1 MSNEARDKLIM
12 SDLESGMSS
21 RAVGEKYG
29 LSYER
34 VRQIGMS
41 NGFVRKPKKKPVLPG
56 CPVCGR
62 RVKWRASTYCSH
74 ECAGLASRKDWGDLR
89 PCSKCGEWK
98 HKSEYYEKV
107 KGKHLYAHCK
117 QCHSS
122 IIVEYTKSRLT
133 YDEAFKAARVEA
145 SRRWM
150 KRNLDRVRRRRAE
163 YYRKR
168 YKGDP
173 DFRRRQLDL
182 RKQQYRIKAT
192 ISTRNVSPS

>member
-21 RAVGEKYG
+21 KAVGEKHG

-34 VRQIGMS
+34 VRQIAIA
-41 NGFVRKPKKKPVLPG
+41 NGFVRKRPVLPG

-62 RVKWRASTYCSH
+62 RVKSRANTYCGI
-74 ECAGLASRKDWGDLR
+74 ECAGLASRKNWGDLR

-122 IIVEYTKSRLT
+122 IMVEYTKNRLT
-133 YDEAFKAARVEA
+133 HDEAFKEARRQA

-150 KRNLDRVRRRRAE
+150 KLHPDRYRRRRA
-163 YYRKR
+163 
-168 YKGDP
+168 
-173 DFRRRQLDL
+173 RRR
-182 RKQQYRIKAT
+182 
-192 ISTRNVSPS
+192 